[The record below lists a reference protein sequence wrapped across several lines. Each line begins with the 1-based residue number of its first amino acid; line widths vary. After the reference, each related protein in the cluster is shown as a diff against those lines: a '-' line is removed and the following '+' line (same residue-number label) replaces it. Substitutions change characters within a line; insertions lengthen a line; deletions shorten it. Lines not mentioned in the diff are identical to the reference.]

1 MIKVLIVDDEPFIR
15 QGLQLLIDWESYG
28 FEICGQASNG
38 LQALQIIKTLRPNLV
53 IADIKMPEM
62 NGIEL
67 AESVFEQYGD
77 EIKIIILSGFYDFEY
92 AKKAIKYHVNDYI
105 LKPIVQ
111 TDLIQVLAEFKTK
124 HEQLK
129 EKRQNQVKNNKIILD
144 QHMQAI
150 LWGMF
155 EKETI
160 DYVLPFYQKSGKFRY
175 VLIEMDKLKGS
186 LFELYPWAR
195 SMVGEHFEIQ
205 IMKQCTGE
213 KNAICIIVTD
223 ELLQADHSTLDEYI
237 NQLFSDLSQRE
248 GVAFS
253 IYIGKEVR
261 SLSALHESYQSCR
274 KMKSMLFFTNN
285 RPIYYYEKMDM
296 EIFNIQRSNLEKN
309 VFDNLIKSIEDQRI
323 EVLQTHVEA
332 IFKYFKDERIDPNI
346 IRLNLNY
353 LSYYLLEL
361 ITSLKG
367 SMDLDLIKSEFL
379 KGNYTTLSMEKNI
392 QNLYAFSLK
401 CVEKLK
407 EQHRLNSMGVLAKI
421 EAYILEHYKENISL
435 KSLGEQFYIN
445 SAYLGQIFKKHYN
458 LSFNDYL
465 NQLRIRKA
473 AKLLRRTDKK
483 VYEIAVAVGYRD
495 SDYFISRFEKMM
507 GETPLQYRKKTMPVV
522 SLTHVEKT

>member
-1 MIKVLIVDDEPFIR
+1 M
-15 QGLQLLIDWESYG
+15 
-28 FEICGQASNG
+28 
-38 LQALQIIKTLRPNLV
+38 
-53 IADIKMPEM
+53 
-62 NGIEL
+62 
-67 AESVFEQYGD
+67 
-77 EIKIIILSGFYDFEY
+77 
-92 AKKAIKYHVNDYI
+92 
-105 LKPIVQ
+105 
-111 TDLIQVLAEFKTK
+111 
-124 HEQLK
+124 
-129 EKRQNQVKNNKIILD
+129 
-144 QHMQAI
+144 
-150 LWGMF
+150 
-155 EKETI
+155 
-160 DYVLPFYQKSGKFRY
+160 
-175 VLIEMDKLKGS
+175 
-186 LFELYPWAR
+186 
-195 SMVGEHFEIQ
+195 
-205 IMKQCTGE
+205 
-213 KNAICIIVTD
+213 
-223 ELLQADHSTLDEYI
+223 
-237 NQLFSDLSQRE
+237 
-248 GVAFS
+248 
-253 IYIGKEVR
+253 
-261 SLSALHESYQSCR
+261 
-274 KMKSMLFFTNN
+274 
-285 RPIYYYEKMDM
+285 
-296 EIFNIQRSNLEKN
+296 
-309 VFDNLIKSIEDQRI
+309 IKSIEDQRI

-507 GETPLQYRKKTMPVV
+507 GRPPAISEKTMPVV